1 MNIAAIATAPGT
13 GGIAVIRLSG
23 PDAFT
28 ITDRIF
34 RARNRNKTASTAEA
48 YTMLFGNIISTL
60 NSSEANTI
68 AGAATANSVNSVDSV
83 REEKKSVGENII
95 DEVVISV
102 FRAPHSFTGENT
114 VEISCH
120 GSVYIQQEIL
130 RLLISAGARMAGP
143 GEFTQRAF
151 LNGRLDL
158 SQAEAVADLINAQSA
173 AAHTIALNQMRGNFS
188 SKLEELRRQLLHF
201 VSLLELEL
209 DFGDHDDLEFADRT
223 ELNAVA
229 EAIRSQ
235 LSRLQQTFSQGNA
248 IKNGIPVA
256 IVGETN
262 AGKSTLLNLLV
273 GDNRAI
279 VSDIHGTT
287 RDVIEDTVN
296 INGLTFRFID
306 TAGIRQTSDII
317 ENLGIERTYEMIER
331 AQIILWVVDSTNV
344 TEHIEWLAERIMRRT
359 EGKRLIIL
367 LNKID
372 RLNDEEL
379 ITLRQWFEPYCPSE
393 QSVKSDEHLFSET
406 NDKDGEISSVHSVS
420 EKSVKSEERLFSEA
434 KNSES
439 LNPDVKKSF
448 QSVPSVGEKITD
460 DINTTSV
467 NSVSE
472 KSVKSDERLF
482 SKAKNSESLNPDGK
496 KSFQSVSSVGEKID
510 TNSVNS
516 VHSVREK
523 NNSVGEKNN
532 SVRNTS
538 PQIIEIS
545 AKQSINTEQLTRL
558 LYESAQM
565 PDLSAGDIIISNLR
579 HYEALSHALESIDR
593 VIDGLQM
600 NIPADFVAQDIRE
613 ALFHLAEITGG
624 EITTDEVLGNIFAHF
639 CIGK

>member
-34 RARNRNKTASTAEA
+34 RARNRNKTVSTAEA
-48 YTMLFGNIISTL
+48 YTMLFGNIVDEITDNRVQSTD
-60 NSSEANTI
+60 NQTHSSFLI
-68 AGAATANSVNSVDSV
+68 PHSSFL
-83 REEKKSVGENII
+83 I
-95 DEVVISV
+95 DEVVVAV

-130 RLLISAGARMAGP
+130 RLLIAAGARMAGP

-223 ELNAVA
+223 ELNTVA

-379 ITLRQWFEPYCPSE
+379 TTLRQWFEPYCP
-393 QSVKSDEHLFSET
+393 QCRDA
-406 NDKDGEISSVHSVS
+406 
-420 EKSVKSEERLFSEA
+420 RLVR
-434 KNSES
+434 
-439 LNPDVKKSF
+439 P
-448 QSVPSVGEKITD
+448 
-460 DINTTSV
+460 
-467 NSVSE
+467 SE
-472 KSVKSDERLF
+472 KSVKSDERLL
-482 SKAKNSESLNPDGK
+482 AQQESESKNK
-496 KSFQSVSSVGEKID
+496 EITSVQSVSSVRD
-510 TNSVNS
+510 
-516 VHSVREK
+516 K
-523 NNSVGEKNN
+523 NNSVKEKEISEKN
-532 SVRNTS
+532 TT
-538 PQIIEIS
+538 PQILEIS
-545 AKQSINTEQLTRL
+545 AKKSINTTQLTQL

-565 PDLSAGDIIISNLR
+565 PDLSSGDIIISNLR
-579 HYEALSHALESIDR
+579 HYEALTHALESIDR
-593 VIDGLQM
+593 VIYGLQM

>member
-34 RARNRNKTASTAEA
+34 RARNRNKTVSTAEA
-48 YTMLFGNIISTL
+48 YTMLFGNIVDYNGQKT
-60 NSSEANTI
+60 T
-68 AGAATANSVNSVDSV
+68 VNRQQTSPDGDCRPLTVDC
-83 REEKKSVGENII
+83 RHNII
-95 DEVVISV
+95 DEVVISI

-130 RLLISAGARMAGP
+130 RLLIAAGARMAGP

-173 AAHTIALNQMRGNFS
+173 AAHIIALNQMRGNFS

-367 LNKID
+367 LNKVD

-379 ITLRQWFEPYCPSE
+379 TTLRQWFEPY
-393 QSVKSDEHLFSET
+393 K
-406 NDKDGEISSVHSVS
+406 
-420 EKSVKSEERLFSEA
+420 
-434 KNSES
+434 
-439 LNPDVKKSF
+439 
-448 QSVPSVGEKITD
+448 
-460 DINTTSV
+460 TTV
-467 NSVSE
+467 N
-472 KSVKSDERLF
+472 RQ
-482 SKAKNSESLNPDGK
+482 NLNPDGDCRPLTVDCRQDLNPNGDCRPLTFCDK
-496 KSFQSVSSVGEKID
+496 REQPSLLELPSEAKITTEGSNVD
-510 TNSVNS
+510 C
-516 VHSVREK
+516 RQ
-523 NNSVGEKNN
+523 
-532 SVRNTS
+532 NT
-538 PQIIEIS
+538 ILEIS

-565 PDLSAGDIIISNLR
+565 PDLSSGDIIISNLR
-579 HYEALSHALESIDR
+579 HYEALTHALESIDR

>member
-34 RARNRNKTASTAEA
+34 RARNRNKTVSTAEA
-48 YTMLFGNIISTL
+48 YTMLFGNIVDEITDNRVQSTD
-60 NSSEANTI
+60 NDNDVEMQRTASVTSEA
-68 AGAATANSVNSVDSV
+68 TANSVDSV

-120 GSVYIQQEIL
+120 GSIYIQQEIL
-130 RLLISAGARMAGP
+130 RLLISAGARMANP

-367 LNKID
+367 LNKVD

-379 ITLRQWFEPYCPSE
+379 TTLRQWFEPYCPSE
-393 QSVKSDEHLFSET
+393 KSVKSD
-406 NDKDGEISSVHSVS
+406 
-420 EKSVKSEERLFSEA
+420 ERLFSEA

-439 LNPDVKKSF
+439 LNPD
-448 QSVPSVGEKITD
+448 GT
-460 DINTTSV
+460 
-467 NSVSE
+467 
-472 KSVKSDERLF
+472 R
-482 SKAKNSESLNPDGK
+482 
-496 KSFQSVSSVGEKID
+496 
-510 TNSVNS
+510 SVNS
-516 VHSVREK
+516 VHSVR
-523 NNSVGEKNN
+523 EKNN

-565 PDLSAGDIIISNLR
+565 PDLSSGDIIISNLR
-579 HYEALSHALESIDR
+579 HYEALTHALESIDR
-593 VIDGLQM
+593 VIEGLQM

>member
-34 RARNRNKTASTAEA
+34 RARNRNKTVSTAEA
-48 YTMLFGNIISTL
+48 YTMLFGNIVDEITDNRVQSTD
-60 NSSEANTI
+60 NQTHSSFLILSPKAQRP
-68 AGAATANSVNSVDSV
+68 SVPHSSFL
-83 REEKKSVGENII
+83 I
-95 DEVVISV
+95 DEVVVAI

-130 RLLISAGARMAGP
+130 RLLIAAGARMAGP

-223 ELNAVA
+223 ELNTVA

-379 ITLRQWFEPYCPSE
+379 TTLREWFEPYCP
-393 QSVKSDEHLFSET
+393 QCRDARFV
-406 NDKDGEISSVHSVS
+406 
-420 EKSVKSEERLFSEA
+420 R
-434 KNSES
+434 
-439 LNPDVKKSF
+439 P
-448 QSVPSVGEKITD
+448 
-460 DINTTSV
+460 
-467 NSVSE
+467 SE
-472 KSVKSDERLF
+472 KSVKSDERLL
-482 SKAKNSESLNPDGK
+482 AQQESESKNKEITSVHFSPRLKTSG
-496 KSFQSVSSVGEKID
+496 SVSSVRD
-510 TNSVNS
+510 
-516 VHSVREK
+516 K
-523 NNSVGEKNN
+523 NNSVKEKEI
-532 SVRNTS
+532 SERNTT
-538 PQIIEIS
+538 PQILEIS
-545 AKQSINTEQLTRL
+545 AKQNQNTTQLTQL

-579 HYEALSHALESIDR
+579 HYEALTHALDSIDR
-593 VIDGLQM
+593 VIDGLQT

>member
-34 RARNRNKTASTAEA
+34 RARNRNKTVSTAEA
-48 YTMLFGNIISTL
+48 YTMLFGNIVDDKSQQSTD
-60 NSSEANTI
+60 NSQQTSQDGDCRPLT
-68 AGAATANSVNSVDSV
+68 VDC
-83 REEKKSVGENII
+83 KHDII

-130 RLLISAGARMAGP
+130 RLLIAAGARMAGP

-367 LNKID
+367 LNKVD

-379 ITLRQWFEPYCPSE
+379 TTLRDWFEPYKTIVNS
-393 QSVKSDEHLFSET
+393 QSPNEANSNSSPVL
-406 NDKDGEISSVHSVS
+406 GE
-420 EKSVKSEERLFSEA
+420 
-434 KNSES
+434 
-439 LNPDVKKSF
+439 
-448 QSVPSVGEKITD
+448 VPKAEGL
-460 DINTTSV
+460 TSV
-467 NSVSE
+467 
-472 KSVKSDERLF
+472 DYR
-482 SKAKNSESLNPDGK
+482 
-496 KSFQSVSSVGEKID
+496 Q
-510 TNSVNS
+510 
-516 VHSVREK
+516 
-523 NNSVGEKNN
+523 
-532 SVRNTS
+532 NT
-538 PQIIEIS
+538 IIEIS
-545 AKQSINTEQLTRL
+545 AKQSINTNQLTQL
-558 LYESAQM
+558 LYQSAQM
-565 PDLSAGDIIISNLR
+565 PDLSSGDIIISNLR
-579 HYEALSHALESIDR
+579 HYEALTHALESIDR